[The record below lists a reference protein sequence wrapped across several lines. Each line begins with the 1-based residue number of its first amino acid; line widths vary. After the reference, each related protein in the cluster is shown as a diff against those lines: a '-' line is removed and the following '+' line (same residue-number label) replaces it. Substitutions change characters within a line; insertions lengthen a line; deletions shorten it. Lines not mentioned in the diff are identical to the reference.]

1 MFIFGSIYFYIDGV
15 PAISNFVVNRLPTSI
30 DKEVGQE
37 VRKQILNGAPID
49 EEKTELLKEF
59 YDELNY
65 SSTTKIYVV
74 KANEFN
80 AFALPDNSIFV
91 FDKVLKDVNS
101 YQELAALLA
110 HEYSHIKYR
119 HGMKGIAQSL
129 SWGLLA
135 ELLSGGDNSDN
146 FIRSSSLLLT
156 LKNSRAF
163 ETQADLGGLEL
174 LKEQH
179 IDQSGMTDLFQTML
193 KLPQENKSQT
203 PSYLSTHPAT
213 EKRLEKVEE
222 VIKEKPSDSK
232 VNNKLERIFSELT
245 NTDVR

>member
-1 MFIFGSIYFYIDGV
+1 M
-15 PAISNFVVNRLPTSI
+15 R
-30 DKEVGQE
+30 KE
-37 VRKQILNGAPID
+37 ILNVATID
-49 EEKTELLKEF
+49 EDKTQLLKEF
-59 YDELNY
+59 YDELHYN
-65 SSTTKIYVV
+65 STTEIYVI

-91 FDKVLKDVNS
+91 FDKVLKDINS
-101 YQELAALLA
+101 YQELAALLG

-129 SWGLLA
+129 SWELLA

-156 LKNSRAF
+156 LKKSRAF

-174 LKEQH
+174 LIEQH
-179 IDQSGMTDLFQTML
+179 IDQNGMTDLFQTML
-193 KLPQENKSQT
+193 KLSQENKSQI

-213 EKRLEKVEE
+213 KERLEKVTQ
-222 VIKEKPSDSK
+222 VIKEKQSDSK
-232 VNNKLERIFSELT
+232 ANNKLKRIFNELT

>member
-1 MFIFGSIYFYIDGV
+1 M
-15 PAISNFVVNRLPTSI
+15 PTSI
-30 DKEVGQE
+30 DKEVGQA
-37 VRKQILNGAPID
+37 VRKEILNGAPID
-49 EEKTELLKEF
+49 EEKTQLLKEF
-59 YDELNY
+59 YAELHY
-65 SSTTKIYVV
+65 SKTTKIYVV

-101 YQELAALLA
+101 YQELAALLG

-135 ELLSGGDNSDN
+135 ELLSDGDNSDN

-156 LKNSRAF
+156 LNNSRAF

-179 IDQSGMTDLFQTML
+179 INQNGMTDLFQTML
-193 KLPQENKSQT
+193 KLPQENKRAT
-203 PSYLSTHPAT
+203 PSYLSTHPDT
-213 EKRLEKVEE
+213 EERLEKVEE

-232 VNNKLERIFSELT
+232 VNSKLELIFNELT
-245 NTDVR
+245 NTDGR